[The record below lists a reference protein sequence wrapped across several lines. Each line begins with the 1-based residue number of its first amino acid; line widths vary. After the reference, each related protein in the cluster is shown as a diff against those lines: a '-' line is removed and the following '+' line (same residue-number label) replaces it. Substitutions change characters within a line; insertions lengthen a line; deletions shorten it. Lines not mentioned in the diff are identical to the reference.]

1 VAPRL
6 FRPPHRRGDA
16 RSATSL
22 DRRYKTVAFD
32 DGSSRAF
39 DAILLATGAEPV
51 RLRLPGGDL
60 PHVHYLRTLA
70 DSGAIIA
77 DARALIAYRK
87 GGRILA
93 VATVFMDAESL
104 AIEAAFERGD
114 LREVERIVKSVS

>member
-16 RSATSL
+16 RSRATSL
-22 DRRYKTVAFD
+22 DRRYKTIAFD

-70 DSGAIIA
+70 DS
-77 DARALIAYRK
+77 RAAP
-87 GGRILA
+87 A
-93 VATVFMDAESL
+93 P
-104 AIEAAFERGD
+104 
-114 LREVERIVKSVS
+114 